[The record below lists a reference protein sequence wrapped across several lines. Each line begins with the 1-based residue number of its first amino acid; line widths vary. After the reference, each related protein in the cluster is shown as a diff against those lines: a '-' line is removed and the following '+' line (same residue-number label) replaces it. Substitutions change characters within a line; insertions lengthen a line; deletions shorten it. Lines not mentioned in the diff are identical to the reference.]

1 MEPPSD
7 QHPAAAAG
15 EEETPPPQPQ
25 EPDAEGGLPA
35 EEEEDENGEGE
46 EEQEE
51 VVVEGDD
58 TSTLAYAE
66 ELIEKGKKLSKAGD
80 NAAAVDCLSC
90 AVEIWLGLR
99 FPLKFP
105 FLLNVFQNGK
115 KWDFYNFF
123 ECVIGCFLF

>member
-1 MEPPSD
+1 MEPPYD

-46 EEQEE
+46 EEQE

>member
-35 EEEEDENGEGE
+35 VEEEDENGEGE
-46 EEQEE
+46 EEQE

-105 FLLNVFQNGK
+105 FLLNVFRNGK
-115 KWDFYNFF
+115 KWDFYNFY

>member
-1 MEPPSD
+1 METPSD

-15 EEETPPPQPQ
+15 EETPPPQPQ

-46 EEQEE
+46 EEQE

-115 KWDFYNFF
+115 NGIFITSLN
-123 ECVIGCFLF
+123 V

>member
-7 QHPAAAAG
+7 QHPTAAAG

-46 EEQEE
+46 EEQE

-115 KWDFYNFF
+115 KSDFYKFY